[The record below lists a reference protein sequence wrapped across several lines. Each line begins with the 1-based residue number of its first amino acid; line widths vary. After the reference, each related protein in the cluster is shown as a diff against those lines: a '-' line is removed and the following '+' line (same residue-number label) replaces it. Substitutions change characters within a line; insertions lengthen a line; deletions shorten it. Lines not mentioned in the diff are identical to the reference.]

1 MVPERLRFRT
11 SGRART
17 GCRPPDDPTALRP
30 RVIAFVSWILAFFVG
45 VWLLGFIVA
54 GPLLTLAY
62 ARLQGRERWRVALP
76 MAVGVAVA
84 IWATRDLLNV
94 SLHQP
99 TWLDL

>member
-54 GPLLTLAY
+54 GPC
-62 ARLQGRERWRVALP
+62 
-76 MAVGVAVA
+76 
-84 IWATRDLLNV
+84 
-94 SLHQP
+94 
-99 TWLDL
+99 